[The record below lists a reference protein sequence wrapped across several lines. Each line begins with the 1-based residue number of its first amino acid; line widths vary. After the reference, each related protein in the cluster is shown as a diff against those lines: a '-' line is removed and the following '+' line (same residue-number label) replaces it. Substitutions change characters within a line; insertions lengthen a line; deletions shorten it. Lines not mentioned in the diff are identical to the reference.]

1 MRLKNRAIKV
11 KRNKRLFF
19 FLLSGFLLAFQAFS
33 QTSPTDT
40 VLSPLQFFEA
50 VNKFHPL
57 VRQAGLQIT
66 MAEKEL
72 LQSRGQFDPKL
83 QADFNRKSFD
93 GKDYYNLFNPEL
105 KIPTWTGLEV
115 KAGFERN
122 VGAFVSG
129 ENQTPSTGLQ
139 YLGLSLPLVQGL
151 MTDARRTS
159 LKQAKIGIDL
169 ARAEQQK
176 MVNKILFSAAKDYWE
191 WYFAHRQLRN
201 AELALRLA
209 TERYNAVKLRIL
221 VGDQASIDS
230 VEAQIF
236 RQDREIFLNEAR
248 VVENNARLRISAYLW
263 SEEDQPLEILPGIA
277 AQLPP
282 LFQMDWS
289 DSSRARIRRQAM
301 EQHPEILK
309 LRLKGTQLDLDRRL
323 AGEML
328 KPMVQLRYS
337 WLSRTD
343 QAVWSTQTIDR
354 NYKFGFDVSYPLL
367 LRKER
372 GKLGMVKTKIFQNN
386 LEIQQTQRDVGV
398 DIQTSFNEMQTLEGQ
413 IRMQKMMVENYD
425 KLRLAEIRKFD
436 NGESSLFLINSR
448 EAKLIEGLIKL
459 ASLESKFQ
467 KSRSTLL
474 YSAGKNPL
482 LPLP

>member
-1 MRLKNRAIKV
+1 MIKV
-11 KRNKRLFF
+11 KRNKLLIF
-19 FLLSGFLLAFQAFS
+19 FLSILCLPLQRVSGQILE
-33 QTSPTDT
+33 TDT

-57 VRQAGLQIT
+57 VRQAGLEIT

-93 GKDYYNLFNPEL
+93 GKDYYNLFKPEL
-105 KIPTWTGLEV
+105 KIPTWPGLEF

-122 VGAFVSG
+122 VGSFVSG
-129 ENQTPSTGLQ
+129 ENQTPFKGLQ
-139 YLGLSLPLVQGL
+139 YVGLSLPLAQGL

-169 ARAEQQK
+169 AKAEQQK

-191 WYFAHRQLRN
+191 WYFTHRQLRN

-209 TERYNAVKLRIL
+209 TERYNAIKIRVM

-236 RQDREIFLNEAR
+236 KQDREIFLNEAM
-248 VVENNARLRISAYLW
+248 VEERNARLRISAYLW
-263 SEEDQPLEILPGIA
+263 SQDDQPLEILPGVA
-277 AQLPP
+277 AALPP

-289 DSSRARIRRQAM
+289 DSSRARIRRQAL

-309 LRLKGTQLDLDRRL
+309 LRLKGGQLDLDRRL

-328 KPMVQLRYS
+328 KPMVQLRYT

-343 QAVWSTQTIDR
+343 QSVWATQTIDR

-372 GKLGMVKTKIFQNN
+372 GKLGVVKTKIFQNN
-386 LEIQQTQRDVGV
+386 LEIQQTQREVGV
-398 DIQTSFNEMQTLEGQ
+398 DIQTSFNEMQTLEMQ
-413 IRMQKMMVENYD
+413 IRMQKSMVENYD
-425 KLRLAEIRKFD
+425 KLRKAEIRKFE

-448 EAKLIEGLIKL
+448 ESKLIEGLIKL

-467 KSRSTLL
+467 KARSVLL

>member
-1 MRLKNRAIKV
+1 M
-11 KRNKRLFF
+11 KRSKHGFI
-19 FLLSGFLLAFQAFS
+19 LLLVGFLAVFQGFAQPVAPDS
-33 QTSPTDT
+33 

-50 VNKFHPL
+50 VNRFHPL

-66 MAEKEL
+66 LAEKEL

-105 KIPTWTGLEV
+105 KIPTWPGLEF
-115 KAGFERN
+115 KAGLERN
-122 VGAFVSG
+122 VGSFVSS
-129 ENQTPSTGLQ
+129 EKETPTGGLQ
-139 YLGLSLPLVQGL
+139 YLGVSLPLAQGL
-151 MTDARRTS
+151 LTDARRTS
-159 LKQAKIGIDL
+159 LKQARIGLDL
-169 ARAEQQK
+169 ARAEQLK
-176 MVNKILFSAAKDYWE
+176 LVNKILFSAAKDYWE
-191 WYFAHRQLRN
+191 WYFAFKQLQN

-209 TERYNAVKLRIL
+209 TERYNAVKVRIL

-236 RQDREIFLNEAR
+236 RQDREVFLSEAR
-248 VVENNARLRISAYLW
+248 VAESNARLRISAYLW
-263 SEEDQPLEILPGIA
+263 TQDDQPLEILPGVS

-282 LFQMDWS
+282 VFQMDWS

-309 LRLKGTQLDLDRRL
+309 LRLKGNQLDLEKRL

-328 KPMVQLRYS
+328 KPMVQVRYS

-343 QAVWSTQTIDR
+343 QAVWATQTIDR

-386 LEIQQTQRDVGV
+386 LEIQQSQRDVGV
-398 DIQTSFNEMQTLEGQ
+398 DIQTSFNEMQTLESQ
-413 IRMQKMMVENYD
+413 IRVQKAMVENYD
-425 KLRLAEIRKFD
+425 KLRKAEIRKFE

-448 EAKLIEGLIKL
+448 ESKLIEGLIKL

-467 KSRSTLL
+467 KARSSLL